1 MLSGT
6 TGKSHVSFNFEIFFI
21 EYHREYYVWIRGS
34 VYAEMRST
42 TRQFQKETCMGRNVA
57 AAVTVTV
64 LFVAI
69 HLSPSFAQ
77 QAPLKLPQKA
87 EPAKTTAPQPATK
100 AQSSPAQPVRID
112 PSAVSLFGTVDLKTE
127 NPIKLPTSVSA
138 AILDNGYVV
147 RAWESLDPGDRMI
160 GTAALFTESLQPAS
174 AVVPYT
180 DRWKDDLI
188 AYNTALPFANGNILL
203 VYIDRRDQKGKFVLY
218 DSRMKI
224 IKGPV
229 VFSPKNAHRFSA
241 VRLPGGMSTLI
252 AFYEP
257 GRPASDALWDHESGY
272 CLFTVVNAEGAIVS
286 QPKAFTRKG
295 HIKQLTVTLLSGGL
309 IFTAYEFSGGASSVI
324 DQTGN
329 ILRQEKEFYGG
340 KFSDLSAVTL
350 ADGNV
355 MVIFLDDK
363 GMPRASV
370 IDYAGNV
377 VSTQNLPVASVAN
390 LCPTRLS
397 NGNVLVVMA
406 PNNGLTAVILNP
418 AAKIVKGPTTF
429 FGEYNFGEYNDYR
442 SRISVTPF
450 RNEMALVLYS
460 GNQPKSGGKS
470 KIGFSLL
477 K

>member
-1 MLSGT
+1 
-6 TGKSHVSFNFEIFFI
+6 
-21 EYHREYYVWIRGS
+21 
-34 VYAEMRST
+34 
-42 TRQFQKETCMGRNVA
+42 MGRNVA

-69 HLSPSFAQ
+69 NLSPSFAQ

-87 EPAKTTAPQPATK
+87 EPAKTITAPQPASK
-100 AQSSPAQPVRID
+100 VQSSPVQPVRID
-112 PSAVSLFGTVDLKTE
+112 PSAISLIGTVDLKTE
-127 NPIKLPTSVSA
+127 NPIKLPTSVSTA
-138 AILDNGYVV
+138 LLDNGYVV

-203 VYIDRRDQKGKFVLY
+203 AYIDRRDQKGKFVLY
-218 DSRMKI
+218 NSQMKI

-257 GRPASDALWDHESGY
+257 ERPASDALWDHMGGQ

-286 QPKAFTRKG
+286 PPKAFTQKG
-295 HIKQLTVTLLSGGL
+295 NVVRQMAATLLPGGL
-309 IFTAYEFSGGASSVI
+309 IFAAYEFNGGVSSVI

-329 ILRQEKEFYGG
+329 ILRQEKKFYSGN
-340 KFSDLSAVTL
+340 FSALSAVTL

-355 MVIFLDDK
+355 MVIFLDDR
-363 GMPRASV
+363 GLPRANV

-377 VSTQNLPVASVAN
+377 VATQNLPVTSVAN
-390 LCPTRLS
+390 LYPARLS
-397 NGNVLVVMA
+397 NGNVLVLMA
-406 PNNGLTAVILNP
+406 PENGLTAVILNP
-418 AAKIVKGPTTF
+418 AGKIVKGPTTF
-429 FGEYNFGEYNDYR
+429 FGEYNFGEYNHYR
-442 SRISVTPF
+442 SRISVTAF

-460 GNQPKSGGKS
+460 GNQPKASGGKS